1 MKDREDE
8 ITGNNSDLETLRK
21 IQKDAEETQSIPAG
35 YITIELSEKGRLR
48 CAPAKFHMRNF
59 TTEGMIDLSMVQPEE
74 LPIKLADCLDDLIY
88 EKDVSIR
95 DFNEKEV
102 IETLVILYR
111 TFYSDKLEGL
121 EYTPTEED
129 WDWVAEQNGGRE
141 SDEFRRAQRNLQ
153 GKPLKFTIDLNKVD
167 FDEVPE
173 DFHPVIKVTKA
184 NGTKYKFGVPKYGDA
199 ITIAEYTKKKWE
211 QKDRQFEQI
220 AKILKFREDSEAR
233 WRNGENINLRAVP
246 DVPQKDK
253 DAYFEYNRE
262 KSKDMMRCFKAIHLL
277 EIKGV
282 DVSEMS
288 LDKKFEYA
296 DDPEL
301 DHVTFQGVLDFF
313 QNQKFGIN
321 NEVKITNPLTGLPG
335 KYNYPFR
342 VDALVQA
349 FYANKPSTTTYEF
362 E

>member
-1 MKDREDE
+1 MKDRNDE
-8 ITGNNSDLETLRK
+8 LSNNLETLRQ
-21 IQKDAEETQSIPAG
+21 IQASAEETQSIPAG
-35 YITIELSEKGRLR
+35 YITIELSTKGRLK

-102 IETLVILYR
+102 IETLIILYR
-111 TFYSDKLEGL
+111 TFYSDKLENL
-121 EYTPTEED
+121 DYTPTEAD
-129 WDWVAEQNGGRE
+129 WDFIASQNGGTRD

-153 GKPLKFTIDLNKVD
+153 GTPLKFFIDLNKVE

-173 DFHPVIKVTKA
+173 DFHPVIKVKKG
-184 NGTKYKFGVPKYGDA
+184 NGITYKFGIPKYGDA
-199 ITIAEYTKKKWE
+199 ITVAEYTKKKWE
-211 QKDRQFEQI
+211 QKDRQFEHI
-220 AKILKFREDSEAR
+220 ARTLKFRQDNEDR
-233 WRNGENINLRAVP
+233 WRRGENINISSLPV
-246 DVPQKDK
+246 VSQKDQ
-253 DAYFEYNRE
+253 DAYYEYSRE
-262 KSKDMMRCFKAIHLL
+262 KTKDMMRCFKTIHLL
-277 EIKGV
+277 EAKGQ
-282 DVSEMS
+282 DCSEMK
-288 LDKKFEYA
+288 LDQKFILA

-313 QNQKFGIN
+313 QSQKFGVRN
-321 NEVKITNPLTGLPG
+321 TVKITNPVTGMQED
-335 KYNYPFR
+335 YEYPFR

-349 FYANKPSTTTYEF
+349 FYSSKPATTTYEF